1 MNIHQ
6 CECEICQR
14 PEHHPDKVRHRRMNL
29 FFSRLDEQEKRW
41 YAALE
46 AERLGHGGQ
55 KLVAQITG
63 LSLPTIQR
71 GRSELDQAL
80 AERPEE
86 RVRLAGGGRKRV
98 EKKSPR

>member
-1 MNIHQ
+1 MRVHQ

-14 PEHHPDKVRHRRMNL
+14 PDDHPDKARHHRMNL
-29 FFSRLDEQEKRW
+29 FLSRLNEQEKRW

-55 KLVAQITG
+55 KLVSQITG

-71 GRSELDQAL
+71 GRSELDQEL
-80 AERPEE
+80 ADRPEN
-86 RVRLAGGGRKRV
+86 RVRLPGGGRKRV
-98 EKKSPR
+98 EKKSPK